1 MVTTEP
7 EINTALGELLRG
19 MKSDWGVYAEQTR
32 QLKSGAG
39 KRVDL
44 LIEGHG
50 GTVIAVETE
59 FLPAQNVEAE
69 AQSRLGEELEVLAG
83 TIDTAIAV
91 KVPENLKD
99 HAGADLK
106 REISKVNDF
115 QYAVYTTKNEA
126 ARPLDFE
133 QTEKKRKGERY
144 VDRFPETGWLTGSL
158 KDLAVLAQG
167 YTIPPDAVNEAADI
181 IQYAIQNH
189 SRKKRSKLPQCQT
202 KHTPNPNNPP
212 PPREYKTPP
221 SQIRQAKQQHQEE
234 TSQPQDSEST
244 PFE

>member
-167 YTIPPDAVNEAADI
+167 YTIPPDAVNEAAELYNTLSTNSAGVMNKTLETPSMR
-181 IQYAIQNH
+181 YAKSEQPSAAARVQN
-189 SRKKRSKLPQCQT
+189 SAAIPDPSG
-202 KHTPNPNNPP
+202 
-212 PPREYKTPP
+212 KTT
-221 SQIRQAKQQHQEE
+221 HQEE
-234 TSQPQDSEST
+234 TSTAGFGVNSV
-244 PFE
+244 